1 MTSEAAASD
10 QPAIQAEEIPLST
23 AFRRFVDQLQAP
35 DASLAEVVQALGER
49 SLLVALIIFSL
60 PNCIPAPPAV
70 GSIFALPVV
79 IVAWQ
84 ILRGYHGL
92 KLPRI
97 LAKRRVQA
105 KHLRWLANKGMK
117 PLIAVERRCRHRL
130 VWLTTHRA
138 ERLLAAWIL
147 LLSLVVL
154 FPGPMTNFLPAIGI
168 VIVSV
173 GLLERD
179 GGVVLGGILFGIVAV
194 IVAVT
199 ATVLLFGGLWLG
211 VEALFN

>member
-1 MTSEAAASD
+1 MTAPTLEP
-10 QPAIQAEEIPLST
+10 QPPPAEEVPLSQ
-23 AFRRFVDQLQAP
+23 AFRRFVDNLGAA

-92 KLPRI
+92 RLPGI
-97 LAKRRVQA
+97 LARRRVQA
-105 KHLRWLANKGMK
+105 KHLRWMANKGMK
-117 PLIAVERRCRHRL
+117 PLVAVERRCRHRL
-130 VWLTTHRA
+130 AGLTTPRA
-138 ERLLAAWIL
+138 ERILAAWVL
-147 LLSLVVL
+147 LLALVVL

-194 IVAVT
+194 IVAVS
-199 ATVLLFGGLWLG
+199 ATVVLFGGLWLG
-211 VEALFN
+211 IEALFG

>member
-1 MTSEAAASD
+1 MTAPSLELAP
-10 QPAIQAEEIPLST
+10 QPAEEVPLSV
-23 AFRRFVDQLQAP
+23 AFRRFVDKPAAP
-35 DASLAEVVQALGER
+35 GASLAEVVRALGER
-49 SLLVALIIFSL
+49 SWRVALIIFSL

-84 ILRGYHGL
+84 ILRGYQGL

-97 LAKRRVQA
+97 LGKRRVQA
-105 KHLRWLANKGMK
+105 KHLRWMANKGLK

-130 VWLTTHRA
+130 TWLTTPRA
-138 ERLLAAWIL
+138 ERLLAAWVL
-147 LLSLVVL
+147 LLALVVL

-179 GGVVLGGILFGIVAV
+179 GGVVLGGIFFGIVAA
-194 IVAVT
+194 IVAVA
-199 ATVLLFGGLWLG
+199 ATVVLFGGLWLG
-211 VEALFN
+211 IEALFT